1 MTSVTT
7 TALAFLN
14 VPRSPRQA
22 LGRFCGLLFFF
33 GAAAASAQ
41 ASPLLRCEV
50 TYAGHTHV
58 LTARP
63 VRDPYHVEAVDVG
76 GRFFFKTVMVGRA
89 DRIDHILIYA
99 YLDQEPRPV
108 IVQQGK
114 YLPPFRVTA
123 QPYMLTGEQ
132 HVYAGP
138 VERELI
144 YTCWLGGVRP

>member
-1 MTSVTT
+1 
-7 TALAFLN
+7 
-14 VPRSPRQA
+14 
-22 LGRFCGLLFFF
+22 
-33 GAAAASAQ
+33 
-41 ASPLLRCEV
+41 LRCDV
-50 TYAGHTHV
+50 TYAGHTQV

-63 VRDPYHVEAVDVG
+63 VRDPYSVEAVDIG

-108 IVQQGK
+108 IVQQSK
-114 YLPPFRVTA
+114 YLPPFRATA

-138 VERELI
+138 IERELI

>member
-1 MTSVTT
+1 MATVPTT
-7 TALAFLN
+7 VLSFLN
-14 VPRSPRQA
+14 VPRSQRQA
-22 LGRFCGLLFFF
+22 LGKVCGWLFGFW
-33 GAAAASAQ
+33 AAAASAQ
-41 ASPLLRCEV
+41 ASPLLRCDV
-50 TYAGHTHV
+50 TYAGHTQV

-63 VRDPYHVEAVDVG
+63 VSDPYPVEAVAIG
-76 GRFFFKTVMVGRA
+76 GRFFFKMVMVGRA

-108 IVQQGK
+108 IVQQSK
-114 YLPPFRVTA
+114 YLAPFRATA
-123 QPYMLTGEQ
+123 QPYVLTGEQ